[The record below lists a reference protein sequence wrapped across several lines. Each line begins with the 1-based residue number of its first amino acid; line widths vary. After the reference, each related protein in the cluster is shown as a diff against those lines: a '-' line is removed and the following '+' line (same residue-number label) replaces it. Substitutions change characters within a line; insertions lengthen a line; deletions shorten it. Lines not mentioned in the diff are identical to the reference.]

1 MKIESPTLLA
11 ALGNPTTTWCFLW
24 KITRQDGVV
33 LGFTDHDRDLVYSG
47 VTYLAATGFVPSAV
61 QGQNDLAPT
70 NLEVTGVLDSSA
82 ITADDVR
89 AGVYDFAEVR
99 IMIAD
104 WSSPATPPQTI
115 SRGRVGNISLKSLG
129 FVAELQGLKGLFDK
143 YQFIRFYDIPCDPDF
158 ADRHGE
164 NRCTLDPASFTETGT
179 VTATTDDQTF
189 TATVTGTRPA
199 GGFDNGMITWSTGA
213 NSGRKLEVKS
223 FDNGATGILVLW
235 LPSADA
241 IAVGDTFSILMGC
254 DKSLP
259 TCRDRYNNV
268 LNHRG
273 FPFVPGLDA
282 ALQTPNAS

>member
-1 MKIESPTLLA
+1 MKFESPTLLA
-11 ALGNPTTTWCFLW
+11 ALGSPTTTWCFLW
-24 KITRQDGVV
+24 KITRQDGEV
-33 LGFTDHDRDLVYSG
+33 LGFTDHDRDLVYSS

-61 QGQNDLAPT
+61 QGQNDLSPT

-99 IMIAD
+99 VMAAD
-104 WSSPATPPQTI
+104 WSNPATPPQTI

-143 YQFIRFYDIPCDPDF
+143 FQFIRFYDIPCDADF
-158 ADRHGE
+158 ADLHGE
-164 NRCTLDPASFTETGT
+164 NRCKLDPANFTETGS
-179 VTATTDDQTF
+179 VTAITDNLTF
-189 TATVTGTRPA
+189 IATVTGARPA
-199 GGFDNGMITWSTGA
+199 GGFDGGMITWTGGDNA
-213 NSGRKLEVKS
+213 GRKAEVKS
-223 FDNGATGILVLW
+223 FANGGSGELILW
-235 LPSADA
+235 PPSPDPISA
-241 IAVGDTFSILMGC
+241 GDTFSILIGC
-254 DKSLP
+254 DKTLA

-282 ALQTPNAS
+282 ALQSPNAT